1 MYREIDLATWERSK
15 TFHFFRPYDDPYFN
29 VTGNLDVTALLAFCR
44 ERGASFFHHCL
55 YYSLKTANDMEPFR
69 LRIAGEKVLCYDRIN
84 GGTTVLYDDHT
95 FGFCYF
101 DYLPEREACVQHIA
115 QRIAR
120 LKADPSHIPDSDAP
134 DMIHYSVMP
143 WVSFTGVK
151 NPRRFGIEDSVPK
164 IVFGKYYESDGKWW
178 MPLSVEVHHA
188 LMDGYH
194 VGVYFQRF
202 QEELNL
208 LLK

>member
-1 MYREIDLATWERSK
+1 MYREIDLSTWERRK
-15 TFHFFRPYDDPYFN
+15 TFQFFSPYDDPYFN

-44 ERGASFFHHCL
+44 DRGESFFHHCL
-55 YYSLKTANDMEPFR
+55 YFSLKTANELEPFQ
-69 LRIAGEKVLCYDRIN
+69 LRISGEKVRCYDRIH
-84 GGTTVLYDDHT
+84 GGTTVLFDNST

-101 DYLPEREACVQHIA
+101 EYLPERAACVQHIA
-115 QRIAR
+115 QRISE
-120 LKADPSHIPDSDAP
+120 LKSDPTHTPDSDAP

-151 NPRRFGIEDSVPK
+151 NPRRFGVEDSVPK
-164 IVFGKYYESDGKWW
+164 IVFGKYFESDGKWL

-194 VGVYFQRF
+194 VGVYFQLL
-202 QEELNL
+202 QEEINL
-208 LLK
+208 PLK